1 MSITD
6 IVARTAK
13 PKDKPYKIADE
24 KSLYLYVKANGGKY
38 WRYKYYFGKKERV
51 LALGVYPEVSL
62 KEAREKHAEARKM
75 LRDGIDPSQAKKDK
89 KHLHEVETGNTFEI
103 IAREWLD
110 NRKEGWTARH
120 AGYTLRRLEADIF
133 PALGYKPINKITA
146 HELLLII
153 KEVEKR
159 DALDLSHRLL
169 QICGQIFRYAVV
181 TAKAERDITV
191 DLRGG
196 LKTRK
201 KEHFSYLKEDELP
214 EFFSRLDSYSGE
226 LQTKLG
232 LRLLILTFVRSTELR
247 GARWEEINFEKAEW
261 RIPAERMKMKELHIV
276 PLSRQ
281 AIDILN
287 QLKQLNGHR
296 SFVFPSRTKPDTS
309 FTSENTWL
317 YALYRMGFHSQATTH
332 GFRSTASTILNEHG
346 FNSDVIERQLSHGQE
361 NKVRRA
367 YNHAEYL
374 SERREMMQWYADH
387 MDKLGSNGEIVN
399 FRKGDVA

>member
-6 IVARTAK
+6 ILARTAK
-13 PKDKPYKIADE
+13 PKEKPYKIADE
-24 KSLYLYVKANGGKY
+24 KSLYLYIKPNGGKY
-38 WRYKYYFGKKERV
+38 WRYKYYFGGKEKV
-51 LALGVYPEVSL
+51 LALGVYPEISL
-62 KEAREKHAEARKM
+62 KEAREKHSEARKM
-75 LRDGIDPSQAKKDK
+75 IRDGIDPSQAKKDK
-89 KHLHEVETGNTFEI
+89 KHQLGVETENTFEI

-120 AGYTLRRLEADIF
+120 ARYTLKRLEADIF
-133 PALGYKPINKITA
+133 PTLGSKPINKITA
-146 HELLLII
+146 HELLFTI

-159 DALDLSHRLL
+159 DALDLTHRLL
-169 QICGQIFRYAVV
+169 QICGQIFRYAVI
-181 TAKAERDITV
+181 TAKVERDITA

-201 KEHFSYLKEDELP
+201 KENFSYLKEDELP
-214 EFFSRLDSYSGE
+214 EFFSRLDAYTGE

-232 LRLLILTFVRSTELR
+232 LKLLILTFVRSTELR
-247 GARWEEINFEKAEW
+247 GARWEEFSVEKAEW

-281 AIDILN
+281 ALDILT
-287 QLKQLNGHR
+287 QLKELNGSR
-296 SFVFPSRTKPDTS
+296 PFVFPSRTKPETS

-317 YALYRMGFHSQATTH
+317 YALYRMGYHSQATTH
-332 GFRSTASTILNEHG
+332 GFRSTASTVLNERG
-346 FNSDVIERQLSHGQE
+346 FNSDVIERQLSHGSE

-387 MDKLGSNGEIVN
+387 MDALEKNGEVIN
-399 FRKGDVA
+399 FKKGEAA